1 MIDPAMCRPGRL
13 DKLLYVDLPDADER
27 AEILRTML
35 RSVPLAGEIAMGD
48 GSTTTTMYGVQ
59 DLVRKRC
66 EGYSGADLAALVRE
80 AGVLAL
86 RETLAAL
93 DAAQSSSFPYSSN
106 SAKAAT
112 SHIQVTLA
120 HFERALDKVMP
131 SVSTVQRRKYEAL
144 RTKFAG
150 LPVRGGAGGGGGDR
164 GGHGAASDGPDSLAA

>member
-13 DKLLYVDLPDADER
+13 DKLLYVDLPDAAER

-35 RSVPLAGEIAMGD
+35 RSVPLAGEIITED
-48 GSTTTTMYGVQ
+48 GSTIMTLYGVL

-66 EGYSGADLAALVRE
+66 EGYSGADLAAIVRE

-86 RETLAAL
+86 RETLATL
-93 DAAQSSSFPYSSN
+93 DAAQSSFPYSSN
-106 SAKAAT
+106 TAKAAT

-120 HFERALDKVMP
+120 HFESALDKVMP

-150 LPVRGGAGGGGGDR
+150 LPVRGGGDR
-164 GGHGAASDGPDSLAA
+164 GVPGAASDRPDSLAA